1 MNFGLVVVWGVFEG
15 PSGSECERRREEFL
29 WDSWRCGSSGDGSRR
44 QFLIAC
50 CLEFGFCR
58 VEKDFLLL

>member
-1 MNFGLVVVWGVFEG
+1 MNFGLVVVWGVFEE
-15 PSGSECERRREEFL
+15 PSGSECARRREEFL

-50 CLEFGFCR
+50 CLEFGF
-58 VEKDFLLL
+58 L